1 MTSLL
6 TACGD
11 LGGEALLVFR
21 RDAGGVLL
29 RRDEEGV
36 GFDDAVALAGDLFEQ
51 EADGHEVVFHAGAED
66 FGGLVED
73 ARNLVETR
81 DVVLVVLDG
90 VEGHGE
96 GKVGEAGVDA
106 VHLVDGHLVFFE
118 VVVVEALLED
128 AGEEVVGEDVLLGKA
143 GGGDGFEAGEIGD
156 VGGVAAI
163 DGGEGAV
170 GELVVV
176 AIVSVGGGA
185 LGGVL
190 EVGLVELFEES
201 VLGGE
206 TSID

>member
-1 MTSLL
+1 M
-6 TACGD
+6 
-11 LGGEALLVFR
+11 VW
-21 RDAGGVLL
+21 L
-29 RRDEEGV
+29 RTRG
-36 GFDDAVALAGDLFEQ
+36 
-51 EADGHEVVFHAGAED
+51 
-66 FGGLVED
+66 
-73 ARNLVETR
+73 NLVEAR

-118 VVVVEALLED
+118 VVVVEALLND
-128 AGEEVVGEDVLLGKA
+128 AGEEVVGEDVLLGEA
-143 GGGDGFEAGEIGD
+143 GGGDGFEAGEVGD

-170 GELVVV
+170 GELIVV

-185 LGGVL
+185 LGGVF

-206 TSID
+206 TSVDGGGRGFERSGSGWRAGRDRRRGAGVKSSRAHEVRLAEDAWG